1 MSSKNAGT
9 PENRGAY
16 MTAIM
21 CMLIN
26 DHCNMTRIINT
37 LERQTSSLDHEE
49 AVDLGLIKNILE
61 YLLDYPTRVH
71 HPVEDLVYGKLK
83 IRDPAMART
92 LDDLEQEH
100 ADLENQT
107 RQFALAVERVLKGEN
122 LPPQELA
129 RTGRDL
135 TDRLQR
141 HLATEETT
149 LFPAARSSL
158 MSSDWADIA
167 LVLGAPDDPLFG
179 PRLRDFYRR
188 LHKEIMASGTAWAAP
203 PSPAV
208 HDVPVVTPALA

>member
-1 MSSKNAGT
+1 
-9 PENRGAY
+9 

-26 DHCNMTRIINT
+26 DHCNMTRIIDT
-37 LERQTSSLDHEE
+37 LERQIGSLDHEE

-83 IRDPAMART
+83 IRDPAIART

-100 ADLENQT
+100 ADLESQT
-107 RQFALAVERVLKGEN
+107 RRFALAVDRVLKGEK
-122 LPPQELA
+122 LPRQELA
-129 RTGRDL
+129 QTGRDL

-188 LHKEIMASGTAWAAP
+188 LHEEIMGSEAAWADP
-203 PSPAV
+203 LGHPV
-208 HDVPVVTPALA
+208 HDVPIVTPALA

>member
-1 MSSKNAGT
+1 MA
-9 PENRGAY
+9 
-16 MTAIM
+16 AIM

-26 DHCNMTRIINT
+26 DHCNMTRIIDA
-37 LERQTSSLDHEE
+37 LERQIGSLDHDE
-49 AVDLGLIKNILE
+49 AVDLGLIRNILE

-100 ADLENQT
+100 TDLENQT
-107 RQFALAVERVLKGEN
+107 RQFALAVDRVFKGEK
-122 LPPQELA
+122 LPRQGLVQ
-129 RTGRDL
+129 TGRDL
-135 TDRLQR
+135 TDRLRR
-141 HLATEETT
+141 HLAVEETK

-158 MSSDWADIA
+158 MSTDWADIA

-188 LHKEIMASGTAWAAP
+188 LHEEIMASEAALADLP
-203 PSPAV
+203 NNAV
-208 HDVPVVTPALA
+208 NDVPVVTPALA